1 MYQPS
6 YTKEEVEELLQWFDT
21 NTYDNEINIGSGQHV
36 NDVKKCVNM
45 LRHTALSRHNSTTFS
60 GPISVL
66 FTIREQL
73 IEQGKV
79 H

>member
-1 MYQPS
+1 MYKPT
-6 YTKEEVEELLQWFDT
+6 YTKEEVEELLHWFDS
-21 NTYDNEINIGSGQHV
+21 NTYDNEVNIGSGQHV

-45 LRHTALSRHNSTTFS
+45 LRYTAIERHNNTTFS

-66 FTIREQL
+66 FTIKESL